1 MFSINVTRLGRDG
14 NRRRRGGNHPAL
26 PRWKTLGIHVFLD
39 GAPVDSQFR
48 FNRSKRHPL
57 APGFPD
63 RLPSLLLEERRL
75 TRGGCCSLAGS
86 GHVSMII
93 LGSLSSSGRE
103 CNGSR
108 VAVQRSPK
116 PSTPEVGTVTLAER
130 RWPLRRNTGL
140 GAADHRPQGR
150 RRLGEVPFQ
159 RNKPGLRLGIVTGQG
174 GVKLGD
180 YRDAGVFRKGHHL
193 GNVNAVPIVPQLF
206 RQGRGHPR
214 RRPS

>member
-75 TRGGCCSLAGS
+75 TRGGCCSLTGS

-130 RWPLRRNTGL
+130 RWPLRRNTGT
-140 GAADHRPQGR
+140 GGR
-150 RRLGEVPFQ
+150 RSQASRPKTARRGTLPKKQTRVTPGDCNRTGRRETWRL
-159 RNKPGLRLGIVTGQG
+159 PGCWRLQERAPPG
-174 GVKLGD
+174 
-180 YRDAGVFRKGHHL
+180 
-193 GNVNAVPIVPQLF
+193 
-206 RQGRGHPR
+206 
-214 RRPS
+214 